1 LEKSKALQDSLAGV
15 ESKLAALE
23 AWLKADR
30 RHIESRLD
38 ALEKGPLDP
47 GGTASTSVEI
57 TFGRINAAMERMA
70 GAGSQRQVLAAYL
83 EEATAMASRGIL
95 FLKEG
100 EQYSKWQSIGFES
113 AQVEPIG
120 TQDQSGPIIR
130 AASNQQVVVSGEN
143 LEEKFSWLSESGK
156 SPRMSLC
163 IPLVFGDI
171 VPVVLYLDSFD
182 AIPVDSLELLTQLAV
197 LILKNQYLQQL
208 TALESFQGVDVVAE
222 GIEFPEPLQ
231 FSQDEE
237 KPVAETIEEPVA
249 VKPDEPIELM
259 AEEPTLQLAGTSRE
273 EETQSSEGAEDDL
286 PPETETLS
294 LEETRIDP
302 ESTTPVPDHTARE
315 ETEADPE
322 PNRAESEFNLLEER
336 ESDPQA
342 TAPPPE
348 QISQEE
354 AADPEPVPEPPGFSY
369 KRVPAR
375 GEETPTP
382 IEDEESD

>member
-1 LEKSKALQDSLAGV
+1 
-15 ESKLAALE
+15 
-23 AWLKADR
+23 
-30 RHIESRLD
+30 
-38 ALEKGPLDP
+38 
-47 GGTASTSVEI
+47 
-57 TFGRINAAMERMA
+57 
-70 GAGSQRQVLAAYL
+70 
-83 EEATAMASRGIL
+83 
-95 FLKEG
+95 
-100 EQYSKWQSIGFES
+100 
-113 AQVEPIG
+113 
-120 TQDQSGPIIR
+120 
-130 AASNQQVVVSGEN
+130 
-143 LEEKFSWLSESGK
+143 
-156 SPRMSLC
+156 
-163 IPLVFGDI
+163 

-249 VKPDEPIELM
+249 VKPDEPIELI
-259 AEEPTLQLAGTSRE
+259 AEEATLQLAGTSSE

-294 LEETRIDP
+294 LEETRVDP
-302 ESTTPVPDHTARE
+302 ESTTPVPDHTAGE

-382 IEDEESD
+382 IEDGESD